1 MSPSKISRRIF
12 LDRIAW
18 IDRMIAQI
26 RALPLADRAAFLAD
40 SRNVFT
46 AESCIRRALEA
57 LFDLGRHVMARG
69 FGVGVTEYKEIA
81 ENLGSQGVLSA
92 THAGLMKIL
101 AGYRNRLVHF
111 YHEVSADELFE
122 ICSTEL
128 NDVISLQDELRRW
141 LGSHPDL
148 VDSAL

>member
-26 RALPLADRAAFLAD
+26 RALPLADRTAFLAD
-40 SRNVFT
+40 SRNVWT

-57 LFDLGRHVMARG
+57 IFDLGRHVLARG

-81 ENLGSQGVLSA
+81 ESLASQGILSE
-92 THAGLMKIL
+92 TSAGLMKIL

-122 ICSTEL
+122 ICATEL
-128 NDVISLQDELRRW
+128 NDVISLKDEFRHW
-141 LGSHPDL
+141 LGTHPEQ
-148 VDSAL
+148 VDTAF

>member
-1 MSPSKISRRIF
+1 MSPSKISQRIF

-18 IDRMIAQI
+18 IDRLIAQI
-26 RALPLADRAAFLAD
+26 RALPLADRSAFLSD
-40 SRNVFT
+40 SRNVWT

-57 LFDLGRHVMARG
+57 MFDLGRHVLARG

-81 ENLGSQGVLSA
+81 ENLASQGVLSE
-92 THAGLMKIL
+92 TRAGLMRIL

-128 NDVISLQDELRRW
+128 NDVISAQ
-141 LGSHPDL
+141 G
-148 VDSAL
+148 